1 MNNLEQAIA
10 LTIEAVAIA
19 TEKKATIKEIT
30 GRFNDTEFN
39 SIVHLI
45 VHCISN
51 PLTKKQKGALI
62 RAMIDAGRTDNDAI
76 LVCGIAN
83 NRNVQKAAGD
93 SDNFGGAYAALQAA
107 GLNSKTALRKFTQG
121 EEKKISDYAFGKAE
135 ELTTGIVVTGDDGAE
150 TTLAEDAAEKLL
162 TLIAKAIDAAIEAS
176 KKGDK

>member
-1 MNNLEQAIA
+1 MTNLEQAIA
-10 LTIEAVAIA
+10 LTVEAVAIA
-19 TEKKATIKEIT
+19 KEKKETLKEIT

-45 VHCISN
+45 VHCIAN
-51 PLTKKQKGALI
+51 PLTKKQKGDLI

-83 NRNVQKAAGD
+83 NRKVQKAGNDAETFAEVYAG
-93 SDNFGGAYAALQAA
+93 LQAA
-107 GLNSKTALRKFTQG
+107 GLKSKTALRKFTQ
-121 EEKKISDYAFGKAE
+121 EEKRISDYAYGKAE
-135 ELTTGIVVTGDDGAE
+135 ELTNGIAFINDDGAE
-150 TTLAEDAAEKLL
+150 TVLNEDASEKLL

>member
-1 MNNLEQAIA
+1 MNSLEQAIA

-19 TEKKATIKEIT
+19 KEKKATIKEIT

-51 PLTKKQKGALI
+51 PLTKKQKGDLI

-83 NRNVQKAAGD
+83 NRKVQKAAGD
-93 SDNFGGAYAALQAA
+93 SDNFAGAYAALQAA
-107 GLNSKTALRKFTQG
+107 GLKSKTALRKFTQ
-121 EEKKISDYAFGKAE
+121 EEKRISDYAYGKAE
-135 ELTTGIVVTGDDGAE
+135 ELTTGIVVTSDDGTE
-150 TTLAEDAAEKLL
+150 TTLNEDASEKLL